1 MSGGTR
7 KFQFKAYLPSGSA
20 ESGLLEALDVQDASR
35 KLAAQG
41 KIPIEVKLASASAK
55 ARSSATSSLLG
66 GLFGARLDLPELLS
80 DLSVM
85 LNSGFNI
92 DVSLRAV
99 GQTQPDRRKRE
110 RIMAVHSRIAE
121 GSSVS
126 DAFAL
131 EPEVP
136 ADMVA
141 LISSGEHG
149 GHLGKVFAE
158 LSKAYSEAAKRRSEI
173 IEALLYPGFLITVL
187 IGTLLL
193 LALYLV
199 PAIEPIFDNGG
210 GEKPFVVA
218 ALSGFGSFVS
228 TFWPTLL
235 IGLGLL
241 FLGTLS
247 LSRSEGGKR
256 FISAAL
262 LRLPLIGTIMRRSS
276 RARYLRSM
284 ALLLDNGVQLNE
296 AMRLSAASTPLAHDR
311 HQLDLARERVST
323 GQSFS
328 DAVAAT
334 GVFDAP
340 MISLFQLGEES
351 NSLGIVMDRAATMT
365 EFMVKRSMSRALSF
379 LTPAITILM
388 GLVIGS
394 LVISVMTTLLSI
406 NELAIR

>member
-1 MSGGTR
+1 MSGGS
-7 KFQFKAYLPSGSA
+7 KQFQFKAYLPSGSA
-20 ESGLLEALDVQDASR
+20 ETGLVEALDIHEASR
-35 KLAAQG
+35 KLASQG
-41 KIPIEVKLASASAK
+41 KVPVELKPATAGAQ
-55 ARSSATSSLLG
+55 ARSSANRSALG
-66 GLFGARLDLPELLS
+66 SLFGPRLDLPVLLS

-85 LNSGFNI
+85 LGSGFNI

-99 GQTQPDRRKRE
+99 GQSQPDRGARE
-110 RIMAVHSRIAE
+110 RIMAIHSRIAE

-158 LSKAYSEAAKRRSEI
+158 LSKAYTEAAKRRSEV
-173 IEALLYPGFLITVL
+173 IEALLYPGFLVAIL
-187 IGTLLL
+187 IGTMLL

-199 PAIEPIFDNGG
+199 PAIEPIFENGG

-218 ALSGFGSFVS
+218 ALSAFGGFISSYWVA
-228 TFWPTLL
+228 LV
-235 IGLGLL
+235 IGAGLL

-247 LSRSEGGKR
+247 MSRSEGGQR
-256 FISAAL
+256 FMSSSL

-296 AMRLSAASTPLAHDR
+296 AMRLSAAGATLAHDR
-311 HQLDLARERVST
+311 YQLDLACERVST

-328 DAVAAT
+328 QAVGST

-340 MISLFQLGEES
+340 MVSLFELGEES
-351 NSLGIVMDRAATMT
+351 NSLGIVMNRAATMT
-365 EFMVKRSMSRALSF
+365 EFMLKRSVSRALSF

-388 GLVIGS
+388 GVVIGS